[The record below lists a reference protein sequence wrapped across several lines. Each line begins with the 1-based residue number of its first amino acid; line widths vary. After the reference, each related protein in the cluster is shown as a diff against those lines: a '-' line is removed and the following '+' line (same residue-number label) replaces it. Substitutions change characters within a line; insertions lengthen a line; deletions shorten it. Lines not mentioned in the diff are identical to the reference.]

1 MTFNRFQRDGKMFRK
16 VVCAAAALSLVS
28 NGSALAWGSKGHEI
42 IGQLAGSS
50 LPSALPAFMRTM
62 PAQYEIM
69 YLGPELD
76 RLKGS
81 GTAWDDEND
90 PGHYIDLDDNATVG
104 GVPLTALPESQ
115 EAYDTALRK
124 AGTDQYRQGYLPYAI
139 LEGWEQLRYDF
150 GYWRVDNYRATHGTP
165 GARALAATNRAI
177 DQALIL
183 RDAGVWGHFVED
195 ASQPLHVTIHFNG
208 WGDYPNPNGYT
219 NAKNTH
225 SFFESRFVDKYITPG
240 TVNVLMVPSMMMP
253 PDKLLTQ
260 AQVQTLIAGYLEG
273 TLEAVGPLYDIEK
286 AGGFANGSPA
296 AVKFTATQLARGAV
310 ELRDLI
316 TLAWFDSLNAKVG
329 YPYQSVRDI
338 LNGLP
343 PPKGSSD

>member
-1 MTFNRFQRDGKMFRK
+1 MKRI
-16 VVCAAAALSLVS
+16 ASLVLV
-28 NGSALAWGSKGHEI
+28 ALFAVPAPTLAWGDKGHEI

-50 LPSALPAFMRTM
+50 LPSMLPAFMRTM
-62 PAQYEIM
+62 PAQYELM

-81 GTAWDDEND
+81 GTAWDAEND
-90 PGHYIDLDDNATVG
+90 PGHYIDLDDNGMIA
-104 GVPLTALPESQ
+104 GVLSLQKLPASR
-115 EAYDTALRK
+115 EAYDTALR
-124 AGTDQYRQGYLPYAI
+124 AANTDQYRQGYSPYAI

-150 GYWRVDNYRATHGTP
+150 GYWRVDNYRASHASTS
-165 GARALAATNRAI
+165 GARAVAATDRAI

-195 ASQPLHVTIHFNG
+195 ACQPLHVTIHFNG
-208 WGDYPNPNGYT
+208 WGNYPNPNGYT

-225 SFFESRFVDKYITPG
+225 SFFESTFVDRYITPG
-240 TVNVLMVPSMMMP
+240 IVNQQMVPSMMTP
-253 PDKLLTQ
+253 PDTLLTQ
-260 AQVQTLIAGYLEG
+260 DQVMNLIAGYLQG
-273 TLEAVGPLYDIEK
+273 TLQAVGPLYDIEK

-316 TLAWFDSLNAKVG
+316 TLAWYDSLNAKVG

-343 PPKGSSD
+343 PPKGSS

>member
-1 MTFNRFQRDGKMFRK
+1 MFRK
-16 VVCAAAALSLVS
+16 VIAAWFALAFGC
-28 NGSALAWGSKGHEI
+28 NAPALAWGSKGHKI

-50 LPSALPAFMRTM
+50 LPAALPAFMRTM

-90 PGHYIDLDDNATVG
+90 PGHYIDLDDNAMVG
-104 GVPLTALPESQ
+104 GIPLQNLPASRED
-115 EAYDTALRK
+115 YDTALRK

-150 GYWRVDNYRATHGTP
+150 AYWRVDNYRSTHGTSA
-165 GARALAATNRAI
+165 ARATAATNRAI
-177 DQALIL
+177 DQSLIL

-195 ASQPLHVTIHFNG
+195 ASQPLHVTVHFNG

-219 NAKNTH
+219 NARNTH
-225 SFFESRFVDKYITPG
+225 SFFESTVVDRYITPG
-240 TVNVLMVPSMMMP
+240 LVKQQMVPSMMMA

-260 AQVQTLIAGYLEG
+260 EQVQTLIAGYLQG
-273 TLEAVGPLYDIEK
+273 TLQAVGPLYDIEK

-296 AVKFTATQLARGAV
+296 AVKFTATQLARGAD

-316 TLAWFDSLNAKVG
+316 ILAWHDSLNAKVG

-338 LNGLP
+338 LKGLP

>member
-1 MTFNRFQRDGKMFRK
+1 MFRK
-16 VVCAAAALSLVS
+16 IIAASLASVFAC
-28 NGSALAWGSKGHEI
+28 SAPAFAWGNKGHEI

-50 LPSALPAFMRTM
+50 LPSTVPAFMRTM
-62 PAQYEIM
+62 PAQYELM

-90 PGHYIDLDDNATVG
+90 PGHYIDLDDNGMIA
-104 GVPLTALPESQ
+104 GVVSLQKLPASRED
-115 EAYDTALRK
+115 YDTALRA
-124 AGTDQYRQGYLPYAI
+124 AGTNQYRQGYSPYAI
-139 LEGWEQLRYDF
+139 LEGWQQLRYDF
-150 GYWRVDNYRATHGTP
+150 GYWRVDNYRATHASTS
-165 GARALAATNRAI
+165 GARAVAATDRAI
-177 DQALIL
+177 DQSLIL

-195 ASQPLHVTIHFNG
+195 ACQPLHVTIHFNG
-208 WGDYPNPNGYT
+208 WGNYPNPNGYT

-225 SFFESRFVDKYITPG
+225 SFFESTFVDRYITPG
-240 TVNVLMVPSMMMP
+240 IVNQQMVPSMIQP
-253 PDKLLTQ
+253 PDALLTQ
-260 AQVQTLIAGYLEG
+260 EQVQTLIAGYIQGSLQ
-273 TLEAVGPLYDIEK
+273 AVGPLYDIEK

-316 TLAWFDSLNAKVG
+316 TLAWYDSLNAKVG
-329 YPYQSVRDI
+329 YPSQSVRDI
-338 LNGLP
+338 LNGAP

>member
-1 MTFNRFQRDGKMFRK
+1 MLRK
-16 VVCAAAALSLVS
+16 IIAALLALVF
-28 NGSALAWGSKGHEI
+28 GCSAPVLAWGSKGHSI

-50 LPSALPAFMRTM
+50 LPAALPAFMRTM
-62 PAQYEIM
+62 PAQYELM

-90 PGHYIDLDDNATVG
+90 PGHYVDLDDNAMVG
-104 GVPLTALPESQ
+104 GIPLQSLPKSRED
-115 EAYDTALRK
+115 YDTALRK

-150 GYWRVDNYRATHGTP
+150 GYWRVDNYRATHGTSH
-165 GARALAATNRAI
+165 ARALAATDRAI

-208 WGDYPNPNGYT
+208 WGTYPNPNGYT
-219 NAKNTH
+219 TSQHTH
-225 SFFESRFVDKYITPG
+225 SFFESDFVDRYITPG
-240 TVNVLMVPSMMMP
+240 IVNQQMVPSMMTAP
-253 PDKLLTQ
+253 AELLKQ
-260 AQVQTLIAGYLEG
+260 EQVRALIAGYLQG
-273 TLEAVGPLYDIEK
+273 TLQAVGPLYDIEK
-286 AGGFANGSPA
+286 TGGFANGSPA
-296 AVKFTATQLARGAV
+296 AVKFTAMQLARGAA

-316 TLAWFDSLNAKVG
+316 TLAWYDSLNTKVG

-338 LNGLP
+338 LNGAP